1 MSTSGNILVDLD
13 GTLAHYAGW
22 QGASHIGE
30 PIAPMVK
37 KVKRW
42 LEQGTTV
49 KIFTARA
56 NTPECIP
63 HIRAWLDKHGLEG
76 VKEITAT
83 KDMATSEIHDDRAFS
98 YKINTGI
105 CREHLM
111 AYQLAQVAKALGIK
125 VDANSTADQV
135 TVLCTASI
143 LKMDNALEVAKAQI
157 DSAND
162 ALSYVKITES
172 GGPLSDLNRAK
183 SSVAKAHKIISE
195 L

>member
-13 GTLAHYAGW
+13 GTLAHYTAW
-22 QGASHIGE
+22 QGPTHIGE
-30 PIAPMVK
+30 PIAPMLK

-42 LEQGTTV
+42 LEEGTTV

-63 HIRAWLDKHGLEG
+63 HIRAWLDKHGLEA

-83 KDMATSEIHDDRAFS
+83 KDFMTSEIHDDRAFS

-105 CREHLM
+105 CREDMM
-111 AYQLAQVAKALGIK
+111 AYQLAQVAKALGIA

-135 TVLCTASI
+135 TALCTARI
-143 LKMDNALEVAKAQI
+143 LKMDNAIEVAKAQI

-162 ALSYVKITES
+162 ALSYVKIKES
-172 GGPLSDLNRAK
+172 GGLLSDLNRAK
-183 SSVAKAHKIISE
+183 ASVAKAHKIISE